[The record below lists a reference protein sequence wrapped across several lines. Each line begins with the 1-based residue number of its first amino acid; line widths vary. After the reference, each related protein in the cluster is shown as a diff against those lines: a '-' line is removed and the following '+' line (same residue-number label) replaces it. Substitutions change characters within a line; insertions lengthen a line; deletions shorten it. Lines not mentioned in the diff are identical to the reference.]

1 MKLRQIWYYCLAT
14 IFATAATMPAAAAQN
29 KAAANIVIPEKL
41 DKTLLWKITGNGIKK
56 PSYLFGTIHM
66 ISAEDYFLSKPSQK
80 ALSKSKRLVT
90 EIDMSNQM
98 SMAVEMLRLA
108 PMNDKKTLKELVSAE
123 DYANI
128 KNYFEKESTNPE
140 VKMMPFSMIENWKPM
155 LLQSFL
161 YTDMIKGKTKSY
173 ELELINIAKKE
184 KLEFG
189 GLETIGDQMSV
200 FDKIPYADQATALSE
215 MITEIKKTK
224 GSVDMKNEFDELVQL
239 YKSQDVDGMVEK
251 SQESFDKMDNSQD
264 ELLTKRNKNW
274 IPLIIEMAKDK
285 PTFFAVGAAHLGGE
299 NGVIRLLMQAGYTVE
314 AVENK

>member
-1 MKLRQIWYYCLAT
+1 
-14 IFATAATMPAAAAQN
+14 
-29 KAAANIVIPEKL
+29 
-41 DKTLLWKITGNGIKK
+41 
-56 PSYLFGTIHM
+56 
-66 ISAEDYFLSKPSQK
+66 
-80 ALSKSKRLVT
+80 
-90 EIDMSNQM
+90 
-98 SMAVEMLRLA
+98 MAVEMLRLA
-108 PMNDKKTLKELVSAE
+108 PMNDKKTLKDLVSAE

-224 GSVDMKNEFDELVQL
+224 GRADMKNEFDELVQL

>member
-14 IFATAATMPAAAAQN
+14 IFATAAATMPAAAQN
-29 KAAANIVIPEKL
+29 NAATVVIPEKL
-41 DKTLLWKITGNGIKK
+41 DKTLLWKITGKGIKK

-66 ISAEDYFLSKPSQK
+66 ISADDYFLSKPSQK
-80 ALSKSKRLVT
+80 ALTKSKRLVT

-108 PMNDKKTLKELVSAE
+108 PMNDKKTLKDLVSSE
-123 DYANI
+123 EYANI
-128 KNYFEKESTNPE
+128 KNYFEKECSNPE

-189 GLETIGDQMSV
+189 GLETVGDQMSV
-200 FDKIPYADQATALSE
+200 FDKIPYADQATALTE
-215 MITEIKKTK
+215 MITEIKKSK
-224 GSVDMKNEFDELVQL
+224 GSADMKNEFDELVQL

-251 SQESFDKMDNSQD
+251 SQESFDKMDNSED
-264 ELLTKRNKNW
+264 ELLTNRNKNW
-274 IPLIIEMAKDK
+274 IPLIIDMAKDK
-285 PTFFAVGAAHLGGE
+285 PTFFAVGAAHLGGK

-314 AVENK
+314 PVENK